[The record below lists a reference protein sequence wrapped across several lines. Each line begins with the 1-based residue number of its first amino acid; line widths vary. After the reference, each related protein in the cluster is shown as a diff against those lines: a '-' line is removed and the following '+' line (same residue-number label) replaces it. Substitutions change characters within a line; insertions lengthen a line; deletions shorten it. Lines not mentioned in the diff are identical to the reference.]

1 MSHAITL
8 TPLTGYG
15 GYPGYADTTSTLKS
29 VSFFLLFAGIILISI
44 GYLRSENRTNP
55 PRVEYRYVPRS
66 FQEEQSGNAPLLSV
80 FGRMFSKRDPLSRIN
95 GFVNTFPWEQ
105 YNISSRLVT
114 PHNNPS
120 SGFGRAV
127 GQRIV
132 G

>member
-1 MSHAITL
+1 MSHALTL
-8 TPLTGYG
+8 TPLNGYG
-15 GYPGYADTTSTLKS
+15 GYPGYPGTTSSLKS
-29 VSFFLLFAGIILISI
+29 VSFFLLFMGIILISI
-44 GYLRSENRTNP
+44 GYLRSENRSRP

-66 FQEEQSGNAPLLSV
+66 FQEEQSENAPLMSI
-80 FGRMFSKRDPLSRIN
+80 FGNLFNKRDPLLRRN

-114 PHNNPS
+114 PFSNPS